1 VTAHRDLKNI
11 IRDRQKKTGESYTAA
26 RVHVMC
32 ERAGLLG
39 LPAEQAPAP
48 VLQQRAEAVVLKVNQ
63 QSARVRILG
72 EEGQVTFR
80 SGDVWK
86 AVPGHL
92 ASLVI
97 KRRWTWRDVAY
108 ASGKIENLRIDVE
121 KLGLEPLPLGGG
133 ELDDLRSRSEPF
145 HRPDPY
151 APVWRKLTAK
161 PRPGFEF
168 DGIAWGAFPGR
179 EAEENPTC
187 DAAELAERG
196 ELDGA
201 RKLLM
206 EVLGAD
212 LRCLDAHAQL
222 GSMVF
227 DRWPERALLHY
238 ELGMRIG
245 ELSLPAGFNGLLIW
259 GQDLQPAV
267 LALPERLRA
276 VPLAARKA
284 CGGAESLRAHL
295 LVEPQ

>member
-121 KLGLEPLPLGGG
+121 KLGLEMARTGRPPATRS
-133 ELDDLRSRSEPF
+133 LRS
-145 HRPDPY
+145 
-151 APVWRKLTAK
+151 
-161 PRPGFEF
+161 
-168 DGIAWGAFPGR
+168 
-179 EAEENPTC
+179 
-187 DAAELAERG
+187 
-196 ELDGA
+196 
-201 RKLLM
+201 LL
-206 EVLGAD
+206 
-212 LRCLDAHAQL
+212 RRN
-222 GSMVF
+222 S
-227 DRWPERALLHY
+227 ERA
-238 ELGMRIG
+238 EVPRRI
-245 ELSLPAGFNGLLIW
+245 NMVK
-259 GQDLQPAV
+259 Q
-267 LALPERLRA
+267 
-276 VPLAARKA
+276 
-284 CGGAESLRAHL
+284 
-295 LVEPQ
+295 